1 MTLKSPNPLHLS
13 IGDKNL
19 WQSLCMIPVVRY
31 LLQKKLD
38 SLESSNEI
46 TDEQDANTSEQV
58 SSEEVAAY
66 WQTYQHWQQADLN
79 PKQQEWM
86 QEIHSHLNS
95 LQQNLF
101 KSRSLASPTPASS
114 ASATFTTGENNH
126 PHLNF

>member
-1 MTLKSPNPLHLS
+1 MTQSKQISNHS
-13 IGDKNL
+13 IGERNL

-38 SLESSNEI
+38 SLESSNEV

-86 QEIHSHLNS
+86 QEIHAHLNS
-95 LQQNLF
+95 LQQSLF
-101 KSRSLASPTPASS
+101 KSALSNSCIICVR
-114 ASATFTTGENNH
+114 NIHNR
-126 PHLNF
+126 